1 MAHSPENADDLSASG
16 DYERG
21 WEALGAL
28 LARGRSF
35 SGREKNVALLNLRA
49 PAGQAHFADAS
60 APLGLDQIDDSRC
73 VIPADWDGDGDLD
86 LWYANRTGPRLKFFR
101 NGLPPPPRWIAFTG
115 IGQRANRDAIG
126 LRIELHL
133 KSTAGE
139 RRTLWRSLRAGD
151 SFLSQTPKILHFAYR
166 EDEVIDHITVR
177 WPAPGKKQS
186 LSPLPPNV
194 HYTVTETDS
203 ETPSVKPAAVE
214 PFPRLRP
221 TAVAASAA
229 AAPAAP
235 AAAAPAPSNSGRSG
249 VVRARILE
257 RPALPSLE
265 YYTFDGK
272 PRELSDFVRSE
283 AAEAVLVVVQAAWCA
298 PCQKEMSELVVR
310 AVDFQ
315 KARISVLSLAVD
327 AARPDAAR
335 DDVAAAQAFIERLR
349 WPFAA
354 GLAPEATLKG
364 LAAINAR
371 TLYPERDLP
380 LPSAWLLD
388 RNGRVA
394 VIYQGALRPDDV
406 LADFDGMNSVPPSP
420 AWAFPFP
427 GRMAGPLFRPTAAG
441 LAQAWLQAGEPE
453 LARHELENALAT
465 LAAQPIDAPGVRSS
479 LVECHAL
486 LGETELAADRPAA
499 AAAALRAALSV
510 LPDGHAARRALAV
523 RLWKAGDVTLATS
536 ELDRLAAT
544 AATSGQVSLS
554 VELARSWRELQEP
567 RRSLDVLAAAAKVG
581 PTADDSRLLF
591 ERSLARQAVGDFA
604 GAIVDA
610 ESLVA
615 QQITEARFNLA
626 WMLATCRDPAHRDP
640 QRALALLTAVSAD
653 QSTSAAALDTWAA
666 ALAANARFSEA
677 VAAGRRAL
685 AAARAAG
692 DSPTAASI
700 LRHLEKWEIGQ
711 LWLE

>member
-1 MAHSPENADDLSASG
+1 VAHSPENADDLSASG

-21 WEALGAL
+21 WDALGAL

-49 PAGQAHFADAS
+49 PAGQALFADVS

-115 IGQRANRDAIG
+115 IGQRASRDAIG

-166 EDEVIDHITVR
+166 EDEVIDHITFR

-186 LSPLPPNV
+186 LSSLSPNV

-203 ETPSVKPAAVE
+203 ETPSVKPATAE

-221 TAVAASAA
+221 AVLATAE
-229 AAPAAP
+229 APE
-235 AAAAPAPSNSGRSG
+235 AAAPAPNGSGRSG
-249 VVRARILE
+249 AVRARILE
-257 RPALPSLE
+257 RSALPSLK
-265 YYTFDGK
+265 YYAFDGK
-272 PRELSDFVRSE
+272 QRELSDFVRSE

-298 PCQKEMSELVVR
+298 PCRKEMSELVAR
-310 AVDFQ
+310 AADFQ

-335 DDVAAAQAFIERLR
+335 EDVVAAQAFIERLR

-354 GLAPEATLKG
+354 GLAPEATVKG

-510 LPDGHAARRALAV
+510 LPDGHAARRTLAV
-523 RLWKAGDVTLATS
+523 RLWKAGEVTLATS
-536 ELDRLAAT
+536 ELDRLAAI

-554 VELARSWRELQEP
+554 VEVARSWRELQEP
-567 RRSLDVLAAAAKVG
+567 RRSLDVVAAAAKVG

-591 ERSLARQAVGDFA
+591 ERSLARQAAGDFA
-604 GAIVDA
+604 GAIADA
-610 ESLVA
+610 ESLIA

-653 QSTSAAALDTWAA
+653 QSPSAAVLDTWAA
-666 ALAANARFSEA
+666 ALAAHGQFSEA
-677 VAAGRRAL
+677 SAAGRRAL

-692 DSPTAASI
+692 DSPTATSI

-711 LWLE
+711 LWIE

>member
-1 MAHSPENADDLSASG
+1 MAHSPENADDLSAAG

-49 PAGQAHFADAS
+49 PPGQALFADVS

-166 EDEVIDHITVR
+166 EDEVIDRITFR

-186 LSPLPPNV
+186 LSPLPPNI

-214 PFPRLRP
+214 PLPRLRP
-221 TAVAASAA
+221 AAVAAAEAPGAA
-229 AAPAAP
+229 A
-235 AAAAPAPSNSGRSG
+235 AAAAPAPSDSGRSG
-249 VVRARILE
+249 AVRARILE

-265 YYTFDGK
+265 FYTFDGK
-272 PRELSDFVRSE
+272 RRELSDFVRSE

-298 PCQKEMSELVVR
+298 PCQKEMSELVAR
-310 AVDFQ
+310 AADLQ

-335 DDVAAAQAFIERLR
+335 DDVVAAQAFIERLR

-453 LARHELENALAT
+453 LARHELENALAA
-465 LAAQPIDAPGVRSS
+465 LVAQPIDAPGVRSS

-486 LGETELAADRPAA
+486 LGETELAADRPAE

-581 PTADDSRLLF
+581 PTADDARLLF
-591 ERSLARQAVGDFA
+591 ERSLARQAAGDFA

-610 ESLVA
+610 ESLITE
-615 QQITEARFNLA
+615 QITEARFNLA
-626 WMLATCRDPAHRDP
+626 WMLATCRDPAHRAP
-640 QRALALLTAVSAD
+640 QRALDLLTAVSAD
-653 QSTSAAALDTWAA
+653 QSTSAAVLDTWAA

-677 VAAGRRAL
+677 AAAGRRAL

>member
-1 MAHSPENADDLSASG
+1 MAHSPENAEDLSASG

-21 WEALGAL
+21 WDALGAL

-49 PAGQAHFADAS
+49 PSGQALFADAS

-73 VIPADWDGDGDLD
+73 VIPSDWDGDGDLD

-115 IGQRANRDAIG
+115 IGQRASRDAIG

-133 KSTAGE
+133 KSAAGVS
-139 RRTLWRSLRAGD
+139 RTLWRSLRAGD

-166 EDEVIDHITVR
+166 EDEVIDRITFR
-177 WPAPGKKQS
+177 WPAPGKRQS
-186 LSPLPPNV
+186 LPSLPPNT
-194 HYTVTETDS
+194 HYIVTEADG

-214 PFPRLRP
+214 PLPRLRP
-221 TAVAASAA
+221 AALAAAEAPSAA
-229 AAPAAP
+229 VPGD
-235 AAAAPAPSNSGRSG
+235 SGRSG
-249 VVRARILE
+249 TVRARILE
-257 RPALPSLE
+257 RTTLPTLE
-265 YYTFDGK
+265 YYTFEGK
-272 PRELSDFVRSE
+272 KRELSDFVRSE

-298 PCQKEMSELVVR
+298 PCQKEMSELVAR
-310 AVDFQ
+310 AADLQ

-354 GLAPEATLKG
+354 GLAPEATVKG

-388 RNGRVA
+388 RDGRVA
-394 VIYQGALRPDDV
+394 VIYQGALHPDDV
-406 LADFDGMNSVPPSP
+406 LADLDGMNTVPPSP

-453 LARHELENALAT
+453 LARRELDTALAA
-465 LAAQPIDAPGVRSS
+465 LSQQSIDAPGVRSS

-510 LPDGHAARRALAV
+510 LPDGQAARRALAV

-544 AATSGQVSLS
+544 AAAAGQVSLS
-554 VELARSWRELQEP
+554 VDLARSWRELQQP
-567 RRSLDVLAAAAKVG
+567 RRSLDVLASAEKAGLAAG
-581 PTADDSRLLF
+581 DSRLLF

-604 GAIVDA
+604 GAIADA
-610 ESLVA
+610 ESLVT
-615 QQITEARFNLA
+615 QQISEARFNLA

-640 QRALALLTAVSAD
+640 RRALALLTDVSAD
-653 QSTSAAALDTWAA
+653 QSTSATALDTWAA
-666 ALAANARFSEA
+666 TLAANGQFSDA
-677 VAAGRRAL
+677 AAAGRRAL

-700 LRHLEKWEIGQ
+700 LRHLEQWETGQ
-711 LWLE
+711 PWLE